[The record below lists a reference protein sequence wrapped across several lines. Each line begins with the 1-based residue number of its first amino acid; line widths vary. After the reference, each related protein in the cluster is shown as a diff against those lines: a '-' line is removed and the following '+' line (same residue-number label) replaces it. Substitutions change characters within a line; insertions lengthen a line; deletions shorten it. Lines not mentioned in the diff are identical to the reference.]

1 MGGLKGKDIMSEA
14 WPHLFRLITPLLVG
28 LVLMV
33 VSDLRSTVRDL
44 SALVPVVAA
53 HSARLDSLEKV
64 RR

>member
-1 MGGLKGKDIMSEA
+1 MSVKRRRDIMAEA

-28 LVLMV
+28 LVLVFVQDM
-33 VSDLRSTVRDL
+33 RATVRDL

-53 HSARLDSLEKV
+53 HGARIDSLEKV